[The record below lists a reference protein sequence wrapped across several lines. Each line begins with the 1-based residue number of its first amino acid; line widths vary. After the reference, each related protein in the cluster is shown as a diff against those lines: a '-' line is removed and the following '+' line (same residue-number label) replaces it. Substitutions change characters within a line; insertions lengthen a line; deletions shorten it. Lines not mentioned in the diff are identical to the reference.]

1 MARSTTAI
9 LALAFVAVL
18 AIQAQPPI
26 APPRTLP
33 PAVTQAGYTEPPPNT
48 VTRPGRDL
56 SQLPPIAQQIYLSAQ
71 RGSEW
76 LFRVNQPIGRFLPG
90 WDPSLNQPADSDH
103 FARQADA
110 AATLARTARF
120 FKNDGYTARA
130 TQAILTLLA
139 ETGPDPRDPTSRCT
153 IAPSGVANRLA
164 TAGAL
169 LTAIHELP
177 NPAADLQDQGE
188 QLARFIV
195 RQQRTD
201 GSLICTDLTQ
211 KPSDADAAAAGQA
224 LAALARSQARRAAP
238 WKLDTLRKAVAYYR
252 PWWREHRN
260 LSTAAHL
267 CSAFAE
273 GFLQTN
279 DRARDIVFGEF
290 ACEIADWLCSQ
301 QLEKLDSQHPQ
312 WRGGFADAGIGQPTC
327 VNLNCA
333 SAIIA
338 TSRVCRQLPDAERYA
353 RYRDSAVL
361 ALQFA
366 TSLQY
371 TEANTQQFNSTYRQ
385 QFLLGG
391 FHMSHDDG
399 RLPLDGTPHAVTA
412 MVAYL
417 TGILDLQ

>member
-1 MARSTTAI
+1 
-9 LALAFVAVL
+9 LALASVTVV

-26 APPRTLP
+26 LPPRPLP
-33 PAVTQAGYTEPPPNT
+33 TAVTQAGYTEPPPNT
-48 VTRPGRDL
+48 ATRAGRDL

-76 LFRVNQPIGRFLPG
+76 LFRVNQPTGRFLPG
-90 WDPSLNQPADSDH
+90 LDPALNRPAESDH
-103 FARQADA
+103 FAQQADA
-110 AATLARTARF
+110 AATLGRAARF
-120 FKNDGYTARA
+120 FKNEGYAVRA

-153 IAPSGVANRLA
+153 VAPSGVGNRLA

-177 NPAADLQDQGE
+177 NPAVDLQDQGE
-188 QLARFIV
+188 QLARYIV

-201 GSLICTDLTQ
+201 GSLICADLMQ
-211 KPSDADAAAAGQA
+211 KPSDADAVAAGQA
-224 LAALARSQARRAAP
+224 LTALARSQARRAAP

-252 PWWREHRN
+252 PWWREHRS
-260 LSTAAHL
+260 LAAASAL

-273 GFLQTN
+273 AFLQTN
-279 DRARDIVFGEF
+279 DRARDIIFGEF
-290 ACEIADWLCSQ
+290 ACEMADWLCTQ
-301 QLEKLDSQHPQ
+301 QLEKLDPQQPQ
-312 WRGGFADAGIGQPTC
+312 WRGGFADAALGQPTC
-327 VNLNCA
+327 ANLDCV

-338 TSRVCRQLPDAERYA
+338 TAHVCRQLPDADRFG
-353 RYRDSAVL
+353 RFRDSAAL

-371 TEANTQQFNSTYRQ
+371 TEANTQQFNGTYRQ

-412 MVAYL
+412 MLAYL
-417 TGILDLQ
+417 TGILDIQ